1 MRRTQLSPF
10 DLFDEMQNQ
19 MARLWGGNLFSA
31 WPFARTQQQGQ
42 GGMMAN
48 FPRVDIFE
56 KDNQLVV
63 KAELP
68 GVKKQDIDLSIQ
80 DGDLVIQANR
90 ANEQESD
97 QNNFYRMERQFGTFY
112 REIPLPEG
120 VQSDKIQASLN
131 DGVLEVDIPM
141 PSQQQTQGQKIQ
153 VK

>member
-1 MRRTQLSPF
+1 
-10 DLFDEMQNQ
+10 
-19 MARLWGGNLFSA
+19 
-31 WPFARTQQQGQ
+31 
-42 GGMMAN
+42 MAN

-80 DGDLVIQANR
+80 DGDLIIQASR